1 MPVRRALALTVL
13 LALAAAA
20 CAPRAPTAAAP
31 PNAGGSESTQ
41 PAGGGGSQAAPA
53 AAVAGSTGATSAPP
67 PRASLHL
74 AYTALVASQSIAWI
88 AQEAGIFDKHGL
100 DVQLTYLNGGPAG
113 VASLVS
119 GEVDLL
125 VAGASSVI
133 RGAIQGSDVV
143 MIAGTKPQLVG
154 AIMGRPDI
162 RTPAELR
169 GKRIGVATRASNS
182 ELVARV
188 GLQRNGIDPDEDI
201 TYLAVGSGGPRL
213 AAMKE
218 GTIDACGCIP
228 PDNLAAEE
236 AGFHTIVDVTS
247 LNYKYLATGVASTR
261 RKVQERPEVYRRFL
275 EAFAEGVHRYKT
287 DPDFALKV
295 IADYS
300 KVDDQK
306 ALRQGYEIERQIMA
320 SDLRIEPEGIRASL
334 EEIAATIPQAANANP
349 DDFVELRFQREL
361 AASGYFD
368 RLGRQ

>member
-1 MPVRRALALTVL
+1 MPARRPLVIVAVCAL
-13 LALAAAA
+13 LAGA
-20 CAPRAPTAAAP
+20 CGSRAPAPSQPAAPAPSAPGPAAGGSQPAAAP
-31 PNAGGSESTQ
+31 V
-41 PAGGGGSQAAPA
+41 A
-53 AAVAGSTGATSAPP
+53 AA

-88 AQEAGIFDKHGL
+88 AQEGGIFDQHGL
-100 DVQLTYLNGGPAG
+100 DVELTYLNGGPAG

-119 GEVDLL
+119 GEIDLL
-125 VAGASSVI
+125 VAGASSVV
-133 RGAIQGSDVV
+133 RGGIQGSDTV

-154 AIMGRPDI
+154 AIMGRPEI

-169 GKRIGVATRASNS
+169 GKRIGVASRASNS

-188 GLQRNGIDPDEDI
+188 GLQRNGVDPDEDI

-213 AAMKE
+213 AAMRE

-228 PDNLAAEE
+228 PDNIAAEE
-236 AGFHTIVDVTS
+236 AGFHVVVDVTK
-247 LNYKYLATGVASTR
+247 LNYPYLATGVASTR
-261 RKVQERPEVYRRFL
+261 RKVQERPEAFRRFL

-306 ALRQGYEIERQIMA
+306 ALREGYEIERQIMA
-320 SDLRIEPEGIRASL
+320 SDLHIDPEGIRSTLQEVA
-334 EEIAATIPQAANANP
+334 ETMPQAATANP
-349 DDFVELRFQREL
+349 DDFVDLRLQREL

-368 RLGRQ
+368 RIGR